1 MNNSDHKGNQ
11 DVDPLKP
18 IGPKGLPKKIWNRL
32 SGRSKLPRCKLPRW
46 LWFPSNRHLDLAGCG
61 SHQNGILTLML
72 MDGSASMMRYPN
84 SGKPTSGKP
93 TSGKPS

>member
-18 IGPKGLPKKIWNRL
+18 NGPKGLPKKIWNRL
-32 SGRSKLPRCKLPRW
+32 SGRSKLPRW

-84 SGKPTSGKP
+84 SGTSTSGKP
-93 TSGKPS
+93 T